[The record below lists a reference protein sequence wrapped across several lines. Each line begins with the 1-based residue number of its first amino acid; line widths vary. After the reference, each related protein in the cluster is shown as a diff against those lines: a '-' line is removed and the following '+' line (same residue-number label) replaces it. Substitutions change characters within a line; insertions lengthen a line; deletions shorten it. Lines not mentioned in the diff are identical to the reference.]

1 MICHAKW
8 QMQVQMSGAGT
19 KCRTVGVLSTAP
31 ERHGDA
37 AWDGTE
43 IEVRL
48 GGGRLVIRRRPNS
61 AAALY
66 WAGLI
71 QPAGRED
78 LGDGG

>member
-1 MICHAKW
+1 MATLPG
-8 QMQVQMSGAGT
+8 M
-19 KCRTVGVLSTAP
+19 AP
-31 ERHGDA
+31 RSRFGSEA
-37 AWDGTE
+37 A
-43 IEVRL
+43 
-48 GGGRLVIRRRPNS
+48 GRLVIRRRPNS